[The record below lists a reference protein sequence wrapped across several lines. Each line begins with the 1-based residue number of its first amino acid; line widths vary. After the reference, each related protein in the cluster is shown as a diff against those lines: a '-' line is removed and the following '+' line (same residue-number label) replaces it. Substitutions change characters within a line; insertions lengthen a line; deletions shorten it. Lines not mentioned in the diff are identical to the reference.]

1 MRANWPRTS
10 RACAAQPCLPA
21 EFADA
26 LAGLRDSGHV
36 MPAAQLHRM
45 LGREYGRGWRDR
57 FEHFSDV
64 PVAAASIGQVH
75 RVTTTDGRDLALKI
89 QFPGVAK
96 SIGSDVDNLA
106 SLLRMARIIPEG
118 IDVRPILDE
127 VKRELR
133 NETDY
138 LREAASLARYRS
150 IVGDEDLFRIPAV
163 HDDLTTR
170 HILAM
175 DYIEAR
181 PINELW
187 EGTHSQRLRDGVGY
201 AMQRLLFRELF
212 EFGFMQSDPNFANF
226 LFSPEDGSL
235 VLLDFGASIEIEP
248 RLQAG
253 YKRLCRAVIAGD
265 RDEIFAFARDFDLL
279 AADERRDRV
288 EGLVDLL
295 LLCCEPLRKRGRYDY
310 GTTDLADR
318 VRRASLRLA
327 FERGLMRP
335 PPPQSIFIHRKLG
348 GTFMLCCRLGA
359 RIDTHKM
366 IEPFLR

>member
-1 MRANWPRTS
+1 M
-10 RACAAQPCLPA
+10 
-21 EFADA
+21 
-26 LAGLRDSGHV
+26 
-36 MPAAQLHRM
+36 MPVSQLHRV
-45 LGREYGRGWRDR
+45 LGREYGKGWESR
-57 FEHFSDV
+57 FRHFGEV

-75 RVTTTDGRDLALKI
+75 RAVTQDGRDLALKI

-106 SLLRMARIIPEG
+106 SLLRLARIIPEG

-138 LREAASLARYRS
+138 LREAASLRRYRA
-150 IVGDEDLFRIPAV
+150 IVGDEPLFRIPVV
-163 HDDLTTR
+163 HEDLTTR

-175 DYIEAR
+175 DYVEAR

-187 EGTHSQRLRDGVGY
+187 DGTHSQRLRDDVGRSL
-201 AMQRLLFRELF
+201 QRLLFRELF

-226 LFSPEDGSL
+226 LYCPADGSL

-248 RLQAG
+248 RLRAG
-253 YKRLCRAVIAGD
+253 YKRLCRAVIDED
-265 RDEIFAFARDFDLL
+265 RDEIFAFARDFELL

-288 EGLVDLL
+288 DGLIDLL
-295 LLCCEPLRKRGRYDY
+295 LLCCEPLRTTGRYDY
-310 GTTDLADR
+310 GTTDLAER
-318 VRRASLRLA
+318 ARSASLELA

-348 GTFMLCCRLGA
+348 GTFMMCCRLGA
-359 RIDTHKM
+359 RIDTRRM
-366 IEPFLR
+366 IRPFLE